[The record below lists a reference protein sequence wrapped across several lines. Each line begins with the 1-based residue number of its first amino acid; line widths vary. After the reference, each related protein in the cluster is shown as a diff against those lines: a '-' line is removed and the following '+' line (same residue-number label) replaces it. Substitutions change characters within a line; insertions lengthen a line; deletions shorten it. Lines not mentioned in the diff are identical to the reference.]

1 MKTLTF
7 SKQELE
13 YLTPVTANI
22 NALDRGLQSFII
34 TVVFKRLGLPNTTQA
49 QYNVEKGEIYV
60 IEPEDLKA
68 PPTGKEETPKTPE
81 EPKKAE
87 APKA

>member
-49 QYNVEKGEIYV
+49 QYNVEKGELNV
-60 IEPEDLKA
+60 LEPADLNP
-68 PPTGKEETPKTPE
+68 PPTAKEEAAKIPVEPKKSE
-81 EPKKAE
+81 EPKA
-87 APKA
+87 